1 MQRSDKP
8 QTPLPGDPRSKRV
21 PPQPMTGGCFVSL
34 QHGRENLLRFQKKK
48 KAYDNVQVFACS
60 LTHLPVW
67 FVLVCLLCLAFNLF
81 LIFAFLS
88 FFFFLFLSSSFITP
102 PPLSKQETQNQA
114 GPLRSKLEAS
124 ARARGAQKA
133 TGAVPLVQGNNTL
146 EPLLHTHHP
155 LTDNSLMYTYL
166 WLLLRVDAS
175 HTVCPPFPPS
185 LLSSFPPSLSLLPLS
200 SFSFGVLPLT
210 LCCHTFCSAWQRP
223 KSQPPKWK
231 SFSLPQHLQSRNH
244 AQQSPPRHPRQHSP
258 CRSTVMTNRAK
269 LKGATAA
276 LRPRAQRHQNKLHS
290 KVNNGAQF
298 LLPATPKWNPMRK

>member
-34 QHGRENLLRFQKKK
+34 QHGRENLLRLKKK

-88 FFFFLFLSSSFITP
+88 FFFFLLLSSSFITP

-175 HTVCPPFPPS
+175 HTVCPPF
-185 LLSSFPPSLSLLPLS
+185 LLPSFPPSPPLS
-200 SFSFGVLPLT
+200 PSFPYPLFLLGFFLT
-210 LCCHTFCSAWQRP
+210 RCAVIHSAAHGKDQ
-223 KSQPPKWK
+223 KAN
-231 SFSLPQHLQSRNH
+231 HQSGRVSVCRNISK
-244 AQQSPPRHPRQHSP
+244 A
-258 CRSTVMTNRAK
+258 
-269 LKGATAA
+269 ATT
-276 LRPRAQRHQNKLHS
+276 HS
-290 KVNNGAQF
+290 KALHAIHANTALAG
-298 LLPATPKWNPMRK
+298 LP